1 MTYRERLKEVADDQ
15 YGFIT
20 TADLAELKVPAVE
33 LRKLA
38 SRGKLEHVRRGV
50 YRFPNTRPTERDDF
64 AAALVGA
71 GEGAFLVR
79 DSVLALHG
87 LALVN
92 PTKIRVGT
100 TRRVR
105 HKLPP
110 FVSVEQRDVS
120 EDELETFEGL
130 LTTTVAKAILDSSGI
145 VMKER
150 LETALKDALARGLV
164 TKKEFFKVR
173 KALRTKS
180 HK

>member
-1 MTYRERLKEVADDQ
+1 MTYREQLKEIADDQ

-20 TADLAELKVPAVE
+20 TSDIAALKVPAVE

-38 SRGKLEHVRRGV
+38 ARGKLEHVRRGV

-64 AAALVGA
+64 ATALVVA

-92 PTKIRVGT
+92 PRKIRVGT

-105 HKLPP
+105 HKLPSY
-110 FVSVEQRDVS
+110 VSVEQRDVA

-150 LETALKDALARGLV
+150 LETALKDALGQGLV
-164 TKKEFFKVR
+164 TKKEYLKVR
-173 KALRTKS
+173 KVLRTNS

>member
-1 MTYRERLKEVADDQ
+1 MTYREQLKELADDH

-20 TADLAELKVPAVE
+20 TSDIAALKVPAVE

-38 SRGKLEHVRRGV
+38 ARGKLEHIRRGV
-50 YRFPNTRPTERDDF
+50 YRFPNTRPTERDNF
-64 AAALVGA
+64 AAALVGV
-71 GEGAFLVR
+71 GEDAFLVR

-105 HKLPP
+105 HKLPA
-110 FVSVEQRDVS
+110 FVSVERQDVPG
-120 EDELETFEGL
+120 DELEIFEGL
-130 LTTTVAKAILDSSGI
+130 LTTRVARAILDSVGI

-150 LETALKDALARGLV
+150 LETALTDALAQGLV
-164 TKKEFFKVR
+164 TKQEYLKVR
-173 KALRTKS
+173 KSLRTKART
-180 HK
+180 